1 MEAYILLG
9 LTVTFIVCWEQFH
22 TTGTNHKDFAR
33 KCEQSRMTHHE
44 AGIKNR
50 AMKGH
55 SYKTVNVKRIYDCHM
70 KCFEEKCLCRAFQ
83 MMQARCELL
92 YEDRF
97 SAPEDFQLKDGYVY
111 FDMNREYVQQVK
123 SPFCS

>member
-1 MEAYILLG
+1 MKANVLICF
-9 LTVTFIVCWEQFH
+9 TASFVICWEQFQ
-22 TTGTNHKDFAR
+22 TTVINYKDCAR
-33 KCEQSRMTHHE
+33 KCEQSRMNRQE

-55 SYKTVNVKRIYDCHM
+55 SYKTVNVKRIYDCHV
-70 KCFEEKCLCRAFQ
+70 KCFEERCLCRAFQ
-83 MMQARCELL
+83 MMQNRCELL

-97 SAPEDFQLKDGYVY
+97 SAPGDFQLKDGYVY

-123 SPFCS
+123 